1 MIAIDPLII
10 LIACGILIAVFVR
23 AVWHKV
29 SDFAVFKAIFA
40 DYGILPQSLIAPLS
54 LVLVLVEIAI
64 VAGLIV
70 PVTRQAAAIGA
81 AGLLVIYGVAIATN
95 LRRGRYTIDCGC
107 GGSGQGLSWFLV
119 ARNAVLAGVAAL
131 AIASP
136 LTRELS
142 ATDAVV
148 LGLSVITVWLLLVAV
163 EQTGANDAHRQFL
176 RNSRGK
182 G

>member
-1 MIAIDPLII
+1 MIEADPLII

-29 SDFAVFKAIFA
+29 SDFAVFKATAA
-40 DYGILPQSLIAPLS
+40 DYRLLPHVLIAPLS
-54 LVLVLVEIAI
+54 LVLVIAEIAI
-64 VAGLIV
+64 IAGLIV
-70 PVTRQAAAIGA
+70 PAARQAAAIGA
-81 AGLLVIYGVAIATN
+81 VGLLLAYGLAIAAN
-95 LRRGRYTIDCGC
+95 LMRGRYTIDCGC

-119 ARNAVLAGVAAL
+119 ARNAVLAAISAL
-131 AIASP
+131 AVASP

-142 ATDAVV
+142 VTDAVV
-148 LGLSVITVWLLLVAV
+148 LGLSVLTVLLLLVAV

-176 RNSRGK
+176 RHSRGK